1 MSTIKKIRGVSN
13 DVKEQK
19 LKEILSTLD
28 KDRDGKIDDLNDVLK
43 VFDLIEQENVKVSK
57 DQLGKILTLLEKEKQ
72 IEKEEEQQ
80 QQQQQQQQQKQ
91 QQTSASTSNQS
102 NQQPK

>member
-19 LKEILSTLD
+19 LKEVLSTLD

-43 VFDLIEQENVKVSK
+43 VFDLVEQENVKVTK

-80 QQQQQQQQQKQ
+80 QQQQQQQA
-91 QQTSASTSNQS
+91 SASTPKN
-102 NQQPK
+102 QPK